1 MEPGISMIV
10 AAALVLLSALPVYAE
25 TLFLERTTFTLPPQM
40 KEVAKVL
47 EDTGTNFDLK
57 DDEVDLLIK
66 AADEVLRGSSEFQ
79 AFLKRANGR
88 LKLP

>member
-25 TLFLERTTFTLPPQM
+25 TLLLERTTFTLPPQM

-47 EDTGTNFDLK
+47 EDAGT
-57 DDEVDLLIK
+57 V
-66 AADEVLRGSSEFQ
+66 
-79 AFLKRANGR
+79 
-88 LKLP
+88 